1 MQTHYE
7 TLHLEFDGDYSL
19 KDIKQAYRAAILAAH
34 PDRSRGK
41 RRALWPRD
49 RYTVD
54 AILAAYKTL
63 RNPTLRA
70 AYDRSLVSHLQAP
83 TEADASAADDV
94 DLDDLPYDRKKKAWI
109 ITCRCGAVEPVDK
122 WRLEEAWNYG
132 ESTLLVP
139 CEGCSLWVRV
149 RYAAVEC
156 KGGDDGAE
164 EEDDDTDDSRYD
176 TDDAELDD
184 DEYDDEAHDDEEEDN
199 DNEAAGAADPKTS
212 QRAMEPHVSR
222 VTQHSNPTV
231 KPNKAPSARKPA
243 RGLTADQ

>member
-7 TLHLEFDGDYSL
+7 TLHLEPHGDYSL
-19 KDIKQAYRAAILAAH
+19 EDIKQAYRSAILAAH
-34 PDRSRGK
+34 PDRSKGK

-70 AYDRSLVSHLQAP
+70 AYDRSLASHLQAP
-83 TEADASAADDV
+83 TDADASAADDV
-94 DLDDLPYDRKKKAWI
+94 DLDDLPYDGKKKAWI

-122 WRLEEAWNYG
+122 WRLEDAWNYG
-132 ESTLLVP
+132 ESELLVP

-149 RYAAVEC
+149 KYAAVEC
-156 KGGDDGAE
+156 KGGDGGAE
-164 EEDDDTDDSRYD
+164 EEDEDTDDPRYD
-176 TDDAELDD
+176 TDDAELD
-184 DEYDDEAHDDEEEDN
+184 DDEEEDN

-212 QRAMEPHVSR
+212 QGAMEPQVSR
-222 VTQHSNPTV
+222 VTQHSDPTA
-231 KPNKAPSARKPA
+231 KPNKAPSVRKPA
-243 RGLTADQ
+243 RAA